1 MGIFS
6 DILGTLRNSFKIAR
20 ATLSTSGLTAAR
32 TFTFPDVGGTIS
44 LNSQYRLLIQAAI
57 AEGATTPD
65 PGAAGCWAWSTTLSG
80 IVFWDGARWRR
91 ATPGIT
97 VGTTAPANPAT
108 GQLWV
113 DTN

>member
-1 MGIFS
+1 MGIFA
-6 DILGTLRNSFKIAR
+6 DLLGTLRTSFRIGK
-20 ATLSTSGLTAAR
+20 ATLATGGLTAAR
-32 TFTFPDVGGTIS
+32 TVTFPDLDGTIA

-80 IVFWDGARWRR
+80 IVFWDGARWRK

-97 VGTTAPANPAT
+97 VGTTAPANPAV

>member
-1 MGIFS
+1 MGIFQ
-6 DILGTLRNSFKIAR
+6 DILGTLRTTFKIAKG
-20 ATLSTSGLTAAR
+20 TLSTSGLTAAQ
-32 TFTFPDVGGTIS
+32 TFTFPDLTGTIA

-57 AEGATTPD
+57 AEGATTPN

-80 IVFWDGARWRR
+80 VVFWDGTRWRK

-97 VGTTAPANPAT
+97 VSTTAPANPAT
-108 GQLWV
+108 GQVWV